1 MDQQLKEQLFPSEF
15 IWDYIQQD
23 GGKERFL
30 TYTIFR
36 FFAFAGSDDTTLPQ
50 LLKSKLSAPFSLDD
64 FSVVEDYLNADYYF
78 SPTLVTDTFEPFYLY
93 AAIMLMRD
101 FTDNTTEILEEL
113 IASYSPAVAGLSSFD
128 TNIDFT
134 CLLQTGTDFY
144 AALTLATL
152 RSFSMLPALLV
163 HFTAAYQEE
172 YHFTCED
179 YILFDFMDE
188 YFEEKNC
195 RQNPSFIEMVD
206 TLVAATLNYHNTDFG
221 TILEKEIAQS
231 FSGASSRFAGAKRFG
246 SIQLPPVADTDT
258 GCRMLAELFRYA
270 SIYELRNNLFDFHLD
285 EDNLITL
292 ENWKE
297 KLRWHYVQY
306 ANVYQMALDSFYAA
320 SLEKAL
326 LKQQF
331 AANLIALS
339 KS

>member
-1 MDQQLKEQLFPSEF
+1 MDQQLKEQLFPADF

-23 GGKERFL
+23 DGKERFL

-50 LLKSKLSAPFSLDD
+50 LLKSKLSSDFSLDG
-64 FSVVEDYLNADYYF
+64 FSMIEEYLNADYYF

-93 AAIMLMRD
+93 AAIMLVRD
-101 FTDNTTEILEEL
+101 FTDNATAILDEL
-113 IASYSPAVAGLSSFD
+113 IANYSPAVAGLSSFD

-163 HFTAAYQEE
+163 RFTEVYQEE

-246 SIQLPPVADTDT
+246 SVQLLPVADTDT